1 MEKQV
6 DARGLA
12 CPQPVV
18 ITKKALEEIEK
29 GKVVVIV
36 DSEVARDNLVKLA
49 KSLDCSVNVEESNGD
64 YHINILK
71 GEAVGLSK
79 MVQES
84 NGDFIILVT
93 SQYMGK
99 GSDELGGILMKG
111 FFYALSESYNLPQA
125 VIFMNSGVKLTVE
138 GTEVLESLSALESK
152 GVEILSCGTCLDYF
166 NLKDKLVKGG
176 VTNMY
181 TIVER
186 LNEAKKVITI

>member
-79 MVQES
+79 MVQET

-125 VIFMNSGVKLTVE
+125 VMFMNSGVKLTVE
-138 GTEVLESLSALESK
+138 GTEVLESLSVLESK

>member
-138 GTEVLESLSALESK
+138 GTEILESLSVLESK

>member
-79 MVQES
+79 MVQET
-84 NGDFIILVT
+84 NRDFIILVT

-138 GTEVLESLSALESK
+138 GTEVLESLSVLESK

-181 TIVER
+181 NIVER

>member
-79 MVQES
+79 MVQET

-125 VIFMNSGVKLTVE
+125 VIFMNSGVKLAVE
-138 GTEVLESLSALESK
+138 GTEVIESLSVLESK

>member
-1 MEKQV
+1 MEKQL

-29 GKVVVIV
+29 GKVIVIV

-49 KSLDCSVNVEESNGD
+49 KSLDCFVNVEESNGD

-79 MVQES
+79 MVQET

-125 VIFMNSGVKLTVE
+125 VIFMNSGVKLAVE
-138 GTEVLESLSALESK
+138 GTEILESLSALESK

>member
-125 VIFMNSGVKLTVE
+125 VIFMNSGVKLAVE
-138 GTEVLESLSALESK
+138 GTEILESLSALESK

>member
-79 MVQES
+79 MVQET

-138 GTEVLESLSALESK
+138 GTEVLESLSVLESK

>member
-79 MVQES
+79 MVQET

-125 VIFMNSGVKLTVE
+125 VIFMNSGVKLAVE
-138 GTEVLESLSALESK
+138 GTEILESLSALESK

>member
-1 MEKQV
+1 
-6 DARGLA
+6 
-12 CPQPVV
+12 
-18 ITKKALEEIEK
+18 
-29 GKVVVIV
+29 
-36 DSEVARDNLVKLA
+36 
-49 KSLDCSVNVEESNGD
+49 
-64 YHINILK
+64 
-71 GEAVGLSK
+71 
-79 MVQES
+79 
-84 NGDFIILVT
+84 
-93 SQYMGK
+93 
-99 GSDELGGILMKG
+99 MKG

-138 GTEVLESLSALESK
+138 GTEVLESLSVLESK

>member
-79 MVQES
+79 MVQET

-138 GTEVLESLSALESK
+138 GTEILESLSVLESK